1 MEESDERPGSM
12 IGRNFAQTWPGLC
25 LATMLAVAGCQAPA
39 APFDPFMAGRTT
51 IAPPGTA
58 VVATAAPAA
67 AAPYY
72 EAGPPVVSVPGA
84 STIYPPPGAIPA
96 TVPAG
101 AVPPAASPRFPRG
114 QTIPQASAETVPGVV
129 QLAGWQAAD
138 SSEAPG
144 SATSASTVVQPD
156 QTLKAGVVRASHEA
170 PSSEPPLRIVAPSL
184 ESKL

>member
-1 MEESDERPGSM
+1 MEESDERPGST

-51 IAPPGTA
+51 IAPPGT
-58 VVATAAPAA
+58 
-67 AAPYY
+67 
-72 EAGPPVVSVPGA
+72 

-101 AVPPAASPRFPRG
+101 AIPPAASPRFPRG
-114 QTIPQASAETVPGVV
+114 QTIPQASAETVPGKV

-144 SATSASTVVQPD
+144 SATSASTDVQPD
-156 QTLKAGVVRASHEA
+156 PKSKAGVVRASHVT
-170 PSSEPPLRIVAPSL
+170 PSEPPLRIVAPPL